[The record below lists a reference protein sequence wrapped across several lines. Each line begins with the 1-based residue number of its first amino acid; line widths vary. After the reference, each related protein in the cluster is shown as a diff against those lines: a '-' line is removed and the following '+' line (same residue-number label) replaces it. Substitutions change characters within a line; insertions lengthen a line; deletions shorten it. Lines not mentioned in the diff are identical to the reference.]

1 MSVLQK
7 RLINNDPSP
16 GLRTKDDPFRFV
28 EQTATDSSFRPREN
42 GLSFQG
48 DFTCEH
54 SLPGTQFNFTEI
66 PGIF

>member
-7 RLINNDPSP
+7 RLINNDPP
-16 GLRTKDDPFRFV
+16 PRLRTKDDPFRVV
-28 EQTATDSSFRPREN
+28 EPISTNRSSRPREG
-42 GLSFQG
+42 GLSFRN

-66 PGIF
+66 PGVF

>member
-1 MSVLQK
+1 MSVLEE

-16 GLRTKDDPFRFV
+16 GLRTKDDPFRV
-28 EQTATDSSFRPREN
+28 GEQISTDSSTRPREG
-42 GLSFQG
+42 GLSFRN

-66 PGIF
+66 PGAF